1 MAHGRLLD
9 KDMVIINH
17 YFSCGLNKDEAWRR
31 SGKKWAQE
39 LSYLFFRRPEVK
51 AEIARRMKKM
61 EKKTELSANLL
72 IDRLVSI
79 VESYFALSKYKK
91 VDEAGKLFW
100 DFTGATQEE
109 LVAVNDLEKVGA
121 LDPNTAIDK
130 LVRILGMYK
139 DKLEHTGK
147 DGEAIKV
154 ELTNEELARKLAFL
168 LTQGTKE

>member
-1 MAHGRLLD
+1 MAFGRVLD

-17 YFSCGLNKDEAWRR
+17 YFSCGFNKDEAWRR
-31 SGKKWAQE
+31 AGKKHAQE
-39 LSYLFFRRPEVK
+39 LSWKFFRRPEVK

-61 EKKTELSANLL
+61 EKKTELSQNML

-91 VDEAGKLFW
+91 VDEKGKLFW
-100 DFTGATQEE
+100 DFTGATPEE
-109 LVAVNDLEKVGA
+109 LIAVNDLEKSGA

-147 DGEAIKV
+147 DGEAIQV
-154 ELTNEELARKLAFL
+154 SLTNEELARKLAFL

>member
-1 MAHGRLLD
+1 MAFGRLLD
-9 KDMVIINH
+9 KDMVIINA
-17 YFSCGLNKDEAWRR
+17 YFDCGFIKDEAWRR
-31 SGKKWAQE
+31 CRRSNPQVYSWQ
-39 LSYLFFRRPEVK
+39 FFARPEVK

-91 VDEAGKLFW
+91 VDEAGKLYW
-100 DFTGATQEE
+100 DFTGATEEE
-109 LVAVNDLEKVGA
+109 LVAVNDLDKVGA

-147 DGEAIKV
+147 DGEPIAIS
-154 ELTNEELARKLAFL
+154 LSNEELARKLAFL